1 MANLIK
7 LLQESNAQVNAERV
21 LITCQEKTT
30 NTLQQQLI
38 DMTKQQDL
46 LYASYVLA
54 VVIICPYCIGL
65 KQHEF

>member
-46 LYASYVLA
+46 LRLIRSSCRNCLSLLYW
-54 VVIICPYCIGL
+54 I
-65 KQHEF
+65 ETT

>member
-7 LLQESNAQVNAERV
+7 LLQVSNAQVNAERV

-46 LYASYVLA
+46 LRLIRSSCRNYLSLLYW
-54 VVIICPYCIGL
+54 I
-65 KQHEF
+65 ETT

>member
-38 DMTKQQDL
+38 DMTKQHDL
-46 LYASYVLA
+46 LRYKML
-54 VVIICPYCIGL
+54 
-65 KQHEF
+65 F

>member
-21 LITCQEKTT
+21 LITCQDKTT

-38 DMTKQQDL
+38 DMTKQHDL
-46 LYASYVLA
+46 LRHKMPCSSSSNYLSLVYW
-54 VVIICPYCIGL
+54 I
-65 KQHEF
+65 ETT

>member
-38 DMTKQQDL
+38 DMTKQHDL
-46 LYASYVLA
+46 LRHKMLFSSSRNYLSLVYW
-54 VVIICPYCIGL
+54 I
-65 KQHEF
+65 ETT

>member
-7 LLQESNAQVNAERV
+7 LLQESNAQVNAQRV

-46 LYASYVLA
+46 IRLIRSSCRNYLSLLYW
-54 VVIICPYCIGL
+54 I
-65 KQHEF
+65 ETT